1 MKEKKSSYF
10 TATWKMLAAVIIGGI
25 AGGVS
30 VVIYELM
37 KKGIDAGIRTIN
49 GTIQQYIFPA
59 LIVIQ
64 FIESV
69 LICILHFFV
78 YIL

>member
-1 MKEKKSSYF
+1 MMKEKKSSYF

-37 KKGIDAGIRTIN
+37 KKGIDAGRLTERFSNIYF
-49 GTIQQYIFPA
+49 Q
-59 LIVIQ
+59 L
-64 FIESV
+64 
-69 LICILHFFV
+69 
-78 YIL
+78 

>member
-37 KKGIDAGIRTIN
+37 KKGM
-49 GTIQQYIFPA
+49 Q
-59 LIVIQ
+59 
-64 FIESV
+64 ESER
-69 LICILHFFV
+69 LTERFSNIYFQL
-78 YIL
+78 

>member
-10 TATWKMLAAVIIGGI
+10 TATWKMLAAVLIGGI

-37 KKGIDAGIRTIN
+37 KKGIDVGIRTIN
-49 GTIQQYIFPA
+49 GTIQQYISGPDRDCRCYG
-59 LIVIQ
+59 
-64 FIESV
+64 S
-69 LICILHFFV
+69 CW
-78 YIL
+78 

>member
-10 TATWKMLAAVIIGGI
+10 TATWKMLAAVLIGGI

-37 KKGIDAGIRTIN
+37 KKGELKKVLLVPTGALLNKDSPLQKQSIPGI
-49 GTIQQYIFPA
+49 A
-59 LIVIQ
+59 HAVA
-64 FIESV
+64 IEV
-69 LICILHFFV
+69 
-78 YIL
+78 

>member
-10 TATWKMLAAVIIGGI
+10 TATWKMLAAVLIGGI

-37 KKGIDAGIRTIN
+37 KKGNRCRNQND
-49 GTIQQYIFPA
+49 
-59 LIVIQ
+59 
-64 FIESV
+64 
-69 LICILHFFV
+69 
-78 YIL
+78 

>member
-30 VVIYELM
+30 VVIYELI

-49 GTIQQYIFPA
+49 GTIQ
-59 LIVIQ
+59 
-64 FIESV
+64 
-69 LICILHFFV
+69 
-78 YIL
+78 